1 MSVVPMLLLQ
11 AIIMVESS
19 GDDRAVG
26 RGGELGCMQ
35 ISAIAKRDILR
46 ITGGIPSNRFN
57 REQSIG
63 MARAYLEYYV
73 TRERLGREPTLRDYA
88 LVWHRGPEGWTQKSY
103 SAYWD
108 RVMDYL
114 PSVPLKITLELPRQ

>member
-1 MSVVPMLLLQ
+1 MLLLQ
-11 AIIMVESS
+11 ALIMVESS
-19 GDDRAVG
+19 GNDRAVG
-26 RGGELGCMQ
+26 LAGELGCLQ
-35 ISAIAKRDILR
+35 ISAIAKQDILR

-63 MARAYLEYYV
+63 MARAYLNYYV
-73 TRERLGREPTLRDYA
+73 TKERLGREPTLRDYA
-88 LVWHRGPEGWTQKSY
+88 LVWHRGPNGWTQEGY

-114 PSVPLKITLELPRQ
+114 PGTPLKITLELPRQ